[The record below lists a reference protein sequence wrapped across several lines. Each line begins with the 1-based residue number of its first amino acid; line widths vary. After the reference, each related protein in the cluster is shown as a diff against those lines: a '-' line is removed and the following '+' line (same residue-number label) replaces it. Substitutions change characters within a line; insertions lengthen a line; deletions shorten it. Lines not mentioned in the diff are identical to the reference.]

1 MPSSTALAPMRR
13 ALVHDERMVGVT
25 EARQRLTEIL
35 DRVLAGEEVVV
46 TRRGTPVAAI
56 VPVPVPPDARPLG
69 LAAFAGAAATR
80 RRPRRGGR
88 ERRHDACRRPGPG
101 AAGDRIAVFCF
112 DTDVVVAA
120 LLREPPMPL
129 VGDSRRRRR
138 TPSARPR

>member
-80 RRPRRGGR
+80 RGLA
-88 ERRHDACRRPGPG
+88 E
-101 AAGDRIAVFCF
+101 AVAN
-112 DTDVVVAA
+112 VVTMRAVARD
-120 LLREPPMPL
+120 REPPEI
-129 VGDSRRRRR
+129 
-138 TPSARPR
+138 A